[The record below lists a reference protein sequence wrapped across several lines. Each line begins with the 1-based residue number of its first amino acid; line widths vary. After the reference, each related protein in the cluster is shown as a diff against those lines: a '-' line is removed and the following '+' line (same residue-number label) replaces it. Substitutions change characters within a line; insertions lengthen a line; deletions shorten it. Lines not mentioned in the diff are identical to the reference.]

1 MRATSCDPTTRRRQH
16 HGTVAQ
22 HFTTQSPGLF
32 WPIGEEHRMQRSK
45 EGGIIATC
53 PPDPRSTESQ
63 PKPAL
68 YARIWARVL
77 AALHESRNDEAARV
91 IRRHREL
98 IDNFKGI
105 ELSGPKLSGSKLS
118 GSKLPGSK
126 DGIKA
131 DA

>member
-1 MRATSCDPTTRRRQH
+1 
-16 HGTVAQ
+16 
-22 HFTTQSPGLF
+22 
-32 WPIGEEHRMQRSK
+32 
-45 EGGIIATC
+45 
-53 PPDPRSTESQ
+53 
-63 PKPAL
+63 
-68 YARIWARVL
+68 VL